1 MHENDLD
8 QLVRVITDLVLARL
22 REAEPARLL
31 EAPRSSRSPVLTV
44 IWPAPTT
51 AKEAILSGVAAFR
64 ADGRR
69 VRWLVREDL
78 VDEVRPLLPAG
89 EQARCHALGQA
100 PVQAILADRGPGDAV
115 LVAAVHF
122 DAARRL
128 LALDDALD
136 WVHVLLQA
144 HLAGRPV
151 LICDDLLSVGGAAA
165 RNPVAEEARGLA
177 RQLEQAGFR
186 LLPSRELPRRLG
198 DLTRSCEAGLQ
209 DAPGLVTEQD
219 VENLVRAGHREL
231 RLHPRTLVTPL
242 AAGRAAELGLELLR
256 PQE

>member
-1 MHENDLD
+1 MHQNDLD
-8 QLVRVITDLVLARL
+8 QLVRVITDQVLARL
-22 REAEPARLL
+22 R

-44 IWPAPTT
+44 IWPAPTS
-51 AKEAILSGVAAFR
+51 AKEAILAGVEAFR
-64 ADGRR
+64 ADGRQ

-78 VDEVRPLLPAG
+78 VDEVRSPLPAG
-89 EQARCHALGQA
+89 EQARCHALGKA
-100 PVQAILADRGPGDAV
+100 PVQAILADLGPGDAV

-136 WVHVLLQA
+136 WIHVLLQA

-151 LICDDLLSVGGAAA
+151 LICDDLLTVRGLAAQ
-165 RNPVAEEARGLA
+165 NPVAEEARSLA
-177 RQLEQAGFR
+177 RRLGQAGYR
-186 LLPSRELPRRLG
+186 LVPSRELPRRLG
-198 DLTRSCEAGLQ
+198 DLTRSGDAGLR

-219 VENLVRAGHREL
+219 VERLVRAGHREL
-231 RLHPRTLVTPL
+231 VLHPRTLVTPL

>member
-1 MHENDLD
+1 MPTQDFE
-8 QLVRVITDLVLARL
+8 QLVRMITDLVMARL
-22 REAEPARLL
+22 REAESARLR
-31 EAPRSSRSPVLTV
+31 EAESATRPPVLTV
-44 IWPAPTT
+44 IWPAPTS
-51 AKEAILSGVAAFR
+51 AKDAILAGVAAFR

-69 VRWLVREDL
+69 VRWLVRADL
-78 VDEVRPLLPAG
+78 LDEVRPLLPAG
-89 EQARCHALGQA
+89 EQDRCHALGQA

-115 LVAAVHF
+115 LVASVHF

-136 WVHVLLQA
+136 WVHVLLQS
-144 HLAGRPV
+144 HLAGQPV
-151 LICDDLLSVGGAAA
+151 LICDDLLTVGGAAA

-177 RQLEQAGFR
+177 RQLGQAGFG
-186 LLPSRELPRRLG
+186 LLPSRELPRRLQ
-198 DLTRSCEAGLQ
+198 DLTRSGDAGLQ

-242 AAGRAAELGLELLR
+242 AMGRAAELGLELLR